1 MKTEITSWV
10 DQYNGK
16 TYYALRVYE
25 KGYLQW
31 QSEPCMDEESAKAR
45 LICELL
51 ENRYSMD
58 LCFLLSHKF
67 EYIIDAV
74 EYIKFLEN
82 EQ

>member
-31 QSEPCMDEESAKAR
+31 QSHPCMDEESAKAQ
-45 LICELL
+45 I
-51 ENRYSMD
+51 
-58 LCFLLSHKF
+58 K
-67 EYIIDAV
+67 EYL
-74 EYIKFLEN
+74 K
-82 EQ
+82 QK

>member
-31 QSEPCMDEESAKAR
+31 QSEPCMDEESAQEQIK
-45 LICELL
+45 
-51 ENRYSMD
+51 
-58 LCFLLSHKF
+58 
-67 EYIIDAV
+67 EYL
-74 EYIKFLEN
+74 K
-82 EQ
+82 QK